1 MKSET
6 KKSDG
11 PKKAK
16 IAKLDG
22 EASKKSEKPDK
33 KQKVKELNGDSI
45 KEVRKEKKDKSP
57 LDEKKNKMKRKKLL
71 KNNINRMGKNRFR
84 KLKNV
89 LGQQESG
96 P

>member
-1 MKSET
+1 MKSEN
-6 KKSDG
+6 KKSGG
-11 PKKAK
+11 PK

-45 KEVRKEKKDKSP
+45 KEVGKEKKEKSQ
-57 LDEKKNKMKRKKLL
+57 LDEKKNKMKSKKLL
-71 KNNINRMGKNRFR
+71 KNNTNRMGKNRFR